1 MGKKQQEKQLRAPAV
16 SVRPLWWF
24 LFLTPFAFGMYHE
37 FTSCLASVFL
47 GGYCLVF
54 AHRQKQLRF
63 RLSVESVAVTLIVF
77 GYLFA
82 SFWAVDSGMAWTGFL
97 KFFPLL
103 PFWYL
108 WTQLESP
115 QRREMFSSIPLSGI
129 VMTLLSYPAR
139 WIPSLEPFFF
149 ASDRLG
155 GFFQYSNSFALF
167 LLLGIIVL
175 AFDGHKLWQRL
186 IGMAVLLFG
195 ILATGSRTVFFVLI
209 AVVLILCI
217 GNRKIRWPL
226 LGITAGLVVI
236 SVLVVVMTGNT
247 QTVGRFLTTSLSSST
262 LLGRFLYYLDALPV
276 IARHPFGLG
285 YLGYFYMQPE
295 FQTGVYVVRYIHNE
309 YLQLFLDIGW
319 IPAVGFI
326 AALVKSF
333 FSRKN
338 DFFRRVLMA
347 AIGFHI
353 FFDFDL
359 QYLSVYFVLLMA
371 LDCESGK
378 EKQFALKRAVQYA
391 MAGITCVLS
400 GVFLYFSYAL
410 FAAYRGDHEKAVE
423 LYPQHT
429 ESQVVLLAEAPT
441 PKRAEILA
449 DQILEQNPYVP
460 LAYDAKALIS
470 VMNGDYAS
478 MIAYK
483 DRSIGIARYTAYE
496 YVDYYNL
503 LRRALEACEHAG
515 DSTGAAL
522 CREKLKALPGIMQ
535 AVEDG
540 SSSLAWKIDDKP
552 ALTLPDEALN
562 YIAEL

>member
-1 MGKKQQEKQLRAPAV
+1 MAPKQQIKKNNISA
-16 SVRPLWWF
+16 RPLWWF
-24 LFLTPFAFGMYHE
+24 LFLTPFAFGLYYE
-37 FTSCLASVFL
+37 FTACLAGVFL
-47 GGYCLVF
+47 CGYSLAFVCQRRELVF
-54 AHRQKQLRF
+54 RI
-63 RLSVESVAVTLIVF
+63 SVESIAITLIVL

-108 WTQLESP
+108 WTQLESG
-115 QRREMFSSIPLSGI
+115 QRRAMFSSIPLSGI
-129 VMTLLSYPAR
+129 VMTLLSYPTR
-139 WIPSLEPFFF
+139 WIAALEPHFFS
-149 ASDRLG
+149 ADRLG

-175 AFDGHKLWQRL
+175 VFDPHRLWQRL
-186 IGMAVLLFG
+186 IGIAVLLFG
-195 ILATGSRTVFFVLI
+195 ILVTGSRTVFFVLI

-217 GNRKIRWPL
+217 GNKKIRWPL
-226 LGITAGLVVI
+226 VGITAGLVVA
-236 SVLVVVMTGNT
+236 SVLVVIFTGNT

-262 LLGRFLYYLDALPV
+262 LVGRFLYYLDALPV

-295 FQTGVYVVRYIHNE
+295 FQTGVYVVRFIHND

-319 IPAVGFI
+319 VPAVGFA

-333 FSRKN
+333 CSRKN
-338 DFFRRVLMA
+338 DFFRRILMLA
-347 AIGFHI
+347 VGAHI
-353 FFDFDL
+353 CFDFDL
-359 QYLSVYFVLLMA
+359 QFLNIFFVLLMA
-371 LDCESGK
+371 LDCESGR
-378 EKQFALKRAVQYA
+378 EKKLALKRAVQYVL
-391 MAGITCVLS
+391 AGITCALS

-410 FAAYRGDHEKAVE
+410 FAAYRGDHEKAAE
-423 LYPQHT
+423 LYPQYT
-429 ESQVVLLAEAPT
+429 ESQVALLAQAPT

-449 DQILEQNPYVP
+449 NQILDQNPYVP

-470 VMNGDYAS
+470 AMAGDYEA

-503 LRRALEACEHAG
+503 LCRGLEEAVESG
-515 DSTGAAL
+515 DSVHAEQ
-522 CREKLKALPGIMQ
+522 CRSKLKELPGIMQ
-535 AVEDG
+535 AIVNS
-540 SSSLAWKIDDKP
+540 SSSLAWRIDDKP
-552 ALTLPDEALN
+552 ELTLPEEALA
-562 YIAEL
+562 YIDQL